1 MKKILVTGGAGFIGS
16 NLLQSLSKLNYTLV
30 SLDNYSTGKRDNEFK
45 GVQYIDN
52 DITNIDN
59 IINDYDFCFHLAAQ
73 SRVQPSFK
81 NPEESLRVNVL
92 GTSKLLEWSRINNTK
107 IIYAGSSSRHH
118 SPSDSPYAMT
128 KYLGEEICKLYR
140 KSFKVNVQIA
150 RFYNV
155 YGPGENIDK
164 IYGNVIGIWRAMI
177 LKGEPLPIVG
187 DGKQKRD
194 FIHVEDIVEGLKEIA
209 FSDLNHDDA
218 WELGTGINYSIND
231 LFKYFNKKFDV
242 ESYNLP
248 DQPGNYRVTLR
259 KNDDTLNLLNWTPKD
274 RLEEYINSIK
284 IWKEF

>member
-284 IWKEF
+284 I

>member
-52 DITNIDN
+52 DIINIDN

-284 IWKEF
+284 I

>member
-52 DITNIDN
+52 DIINIDN

>member
-218 WELGTGINYSIND
+218 WELGTGTNYSIND

-284 IWKEF
+284 I

>member
-16 NLLQSLSKLNYTLV
+16 NLLKSLSKLNYTLV

-259 KNDDTLNLLNWTPKD
+259 KNDDTLNLLNWTPK
-274 RLEEYINSIK
+274 
-284 IWKEF
+284 FA

>member
-218 WELGTGINYSIND
+218 WELGTGTNYSIND

>member
-1 MKKILVTGGAGFIGS
+1 MGKPILAVISGEAATIIKNADCGYVNEDNDFNKFSDLVLKMSKLTKKDRLKMAQNSLNYYKNNFASSLRKNEIINYGFFMKKILVTGGAGFIGS

-177 LKGEPLPIVG
+177 LKKEPLPIVG
-187 DGKQKRD
+187 DGKQRD
-194 FIHVEDIVEGLKEIA
+194 FIHVEDIVEGLKNC
-209 FSDLNHDDA
+209 F
-218 WELGTGINYSIND
+218 
-231 LFKYFNKKFDV
+231 F
-242 ESYNLP
+242 
-248 DQPGNYRVTLR
+248 
-259 KNDDTLNLLNWTPKD
+259 
-274 RLEEYINSIK
+274 
-284 IWKEF
+284 

>member
-1 MKKILVTGGAGFIGS
+1 M
-16 NLLQSLSKLNYTLV
+16 
-30 SLDNYSTGKRDNEFK
+30 
-45 GVQYIDN
+45 
-52 DITNIDN
+52 
-59 IINDYDFCFHLAAQ
+59 
-73 SRVQPSFK
+73 
-81 NPEESLRVNVL
+81 L

-284 IWKEF
+284 I

>member
-209 FSDLNHDDA
+209 FSDLR
-218 WELGTGINYSIND
+218 S
-231 LFKYFNKKFDV
+231 
-242 ESYNLP
+242 
-248 DQPGNYRVTLR
+248 
-259 KNDDTLNLLNWTPKD
+259 
-274 RLEEYINSIK
+274 
-284 IWKEF
+284 